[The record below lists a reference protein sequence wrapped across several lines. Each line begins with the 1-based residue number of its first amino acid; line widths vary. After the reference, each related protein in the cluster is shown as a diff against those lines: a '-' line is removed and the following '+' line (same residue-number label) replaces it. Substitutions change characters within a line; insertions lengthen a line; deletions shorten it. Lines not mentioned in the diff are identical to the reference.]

1 MSHIKEIK
9 RSYLDEYEM
18 QDRTFD
24 SDKNAIRVTIVDNM
38 ASNPATIAP
47 NGAIQVINVPEI
59 VKETEIHQI
68 NVPILIK
75 EVQIVEIPVIIKEIE
90 YKTIQVPVIVPEIKI
105 IEVEKL
111 IIVKEIQI
119 IEKNVPITPN
129 LIKICM
135 IIQTITLI
143 GLVLTNLL
151 RR

>member
-135 IIQTITLI
+135 IIQTIKL
-143 GLVLTNLL
+143 LT
-151 RR
+151 

>member
-75 EVQIVEIPVIIKEIE
+75 EVQIVEIPVIVKEIE
-90 YKTIQVPVIVPEIKI
+90 YKTIEVPVIVPEIKI
-105 IEVEKL
+105 IEVEKPV
-111 IIVKEIQI
+111 IIKEIQV
-119 IEKNVPITPN
+119 IEKYIPTTPDSV
-129 LIKICM
+129 KICM
-135 IIQTITLI
+135 ILQTIAVI
-143 GLVLTNLL
+143 GLVLINLL